1 MHIHFIRTQALSA
14 LKKLQPALPKD
25 NLIPQLA
32 GILLEADA
40 ERKEVTATA
49 RSTALAARISF
60 PSAVQEGGS
69 VVINGS
75 LLCQLM
81 EKFSGE
87 SVDIQTTP
95 SETVLL
101 QSGHAVFT
109 LATLP
114 AASYPKPA
122 FSEASSTI
130 TVTNFPK
137 LVRRTAFA
145 LLENCVDKPAYGC
158 IRLDIVSNRAIATTT
173 NLEGFT
179 QVAVPVT
186 VEGKASE
193 KLLLVLVPSY
203 AAKYIS
209 SVLDAK
215 EALTIGITDH
225 ELIFSA
231 HGLLASCPACKNE
244 FLEPSRILQHVKPSY
259 SALVECEAFCKALQ
273 SLEVSAKDPHTTV
286 ELGLTADS
294 LTLQCADLFSRTST
308 SVAVSAA
315 QPTPRVFYYREDLLA
330 RAVQTLQGSVVR
342 IGIAPDGALLLRTK
356 EQLYL
361 QMPRSRAFI
370 PSAKDTKKKGSKKP
384 VQNKQAAT
392 KKKAA

>member
-1 MHIHFIRTQALSA
+1 MHIHFSRAQALSA

-25 NLIPQLA
+25 KLIPQLA

-40 ERKEVTATA
+40 DRKEVTATA
-49 RSTALAARISF
+49 RSTALAARINF
-60 PSAVQEGGS
+60 PSAVQESGS
-69 VVINGS
+69 TVINGS

-81 EKFSGE
+81 EKFSGDD
-87 SVDIQTTP
+87 VDIRTVP
-95 SETVLL
+95 SENVIL
-101 QSGHAVFT
+101 QSGRSVFT

-122 FSEASSTI
+122 FSETSSTI

-145 LLENCVDKPAYGC
+145 LMENCSEKPAYGC
-158 IRLDIVSNRAIATTT
+158 IRLDVANNRAIATTT

-186 VEGKASE
+186 VEDKAPE
-193 KLLLVLVPSY
+193 KPLLVLVPAY

-231 HGLLASCPACKNE
+231 HGLLASCPVCKSE
-244 FLEPSRILQHVKPSY
+244 FLDPSMLLQHVKPSY
-259 SALVECEAFCKALQ
+259 SALVERDAFYEALQ
-273 SLEVSAKDPHTTV
+273 SLEVSAKDPRATID
-286 ELGLTADS
+286 LGLTADS

-308 SVAVSAA
+308 SVPASAA
-315 QPTPRVFYYREDLLA
+315 QPMPRVFYYREDALA
-330 RAVQTLQGSVVR
+330 RAVQTLQGSVIR
-342 IGIAPDGALLLRTK
+342 IGITQDGALLLRTK

-361 QMPRSRAFI
+361 QMARSRAFI
-370 PSAKDTKKKGSKKP
+370 PSAEDAKKKGVKKSA
-384 VQNKQAAT
+384 QAKQAAA
-392 KKKAA
+392 KKEAA